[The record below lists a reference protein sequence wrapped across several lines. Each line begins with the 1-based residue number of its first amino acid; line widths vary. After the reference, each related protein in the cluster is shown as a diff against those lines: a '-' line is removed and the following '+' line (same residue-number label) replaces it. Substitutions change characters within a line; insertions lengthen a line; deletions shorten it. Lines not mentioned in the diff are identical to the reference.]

1 MCGGVNG
8 SIFVSIISQQQSL
21 WIHLEK
27 PRGLSSFS
35 RSFHDQN
42 ENDDST
48 LGTTCSVR
56 EKLLDSC
63 AHLSERI
70 RCLLYEE
77 REKRR
82 KKREKKK
89 EDRGPRF
96 TLFFFRIGR
105 KGVERREKKKEDNAG
120 SRVGAVLNGNR
131 LVSEVPGSWVTWRQG
146 DTVAPP
152 TVRWICRL
160 AARLPQGRSF
170 RVRVDPSGRR
180 DADVHTARPLD
191 AERKEERIY
200 TTATGLP
207 CRFKLPL
214 LRSGDDAALPSP
226 ATNVIAATLIGR

>member
-1 MCGGVNG
+1 MKMM
-8 SIFVSIISQQQSL
+8 IP
-21 WIHLEK
+21 HL
-27 PRGLSSFS
+27 GQLA
-35 RSFHDQN
+35 RSGKN
-42 ENDDST
+42 YST
-48 LGTTCSVR
+48 LVHIYPNVSGVCCTRR
-56 EKLLDSC
+56 E
-63 AHLSERI
+63 R
-70 RCLLYEE
+70 RGG
-77 REKRR
+77 KRG
-82 KKREKKK
+82 KKKK

-96 TLFFFRIGR
+96 TLFFFRVGR
-105 KGVERREKKKEDNAG
+105 KGVERREKKKEEDNAG

>member
-1 MCGGVNG
+1 MM
-8 SIFVSIISQQQSL
+8 IP
-21 WIHLEK
+21 HL
-27 PRGLSSFS
+27 GQLA
-35 RSFHDQN
+35 RSGKN
-42 ENDDST
+42 YST
-48 LGTTCSVR
+48 LVHIYPNVSGVCCTRR
-56 EKLLDSC
+56 E
-63 AHLSERI
+63 R
-70 RCLLYEE
+70 RGG
-77 REKRR
+77 KRG
-82 KKREKKK
+82 KKKK

-96 TLFFFRIGR
+96 TLFFFRVGR